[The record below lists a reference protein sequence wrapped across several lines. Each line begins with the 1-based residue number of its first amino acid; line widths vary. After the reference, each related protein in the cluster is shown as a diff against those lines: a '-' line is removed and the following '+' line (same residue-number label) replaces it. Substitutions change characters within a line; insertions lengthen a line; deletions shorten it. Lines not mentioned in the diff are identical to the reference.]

1 MADTEHRSRK
11 PGEHQTWRENNNNK
25 KILHLGISSNT
36 EWCKIFKSVERKKNI
51 TNLEFYV
58 Q

>member
-11 PGEHQTWRENNNNK
+11 LGEHQTWRENNNNK

-36 EWCKIFKSVERKKNI
+36 EWCKIFKSVERKKNH
-51 TNLEFYV
+51 
-58 Q
+58 